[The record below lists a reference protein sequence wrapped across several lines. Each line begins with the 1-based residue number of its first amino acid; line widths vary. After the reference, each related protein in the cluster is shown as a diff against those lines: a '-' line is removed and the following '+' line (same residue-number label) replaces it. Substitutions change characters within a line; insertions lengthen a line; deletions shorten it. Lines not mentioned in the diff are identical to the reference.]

1 MTFIERNDD
10 QNNPMPKQKLKESP
24 KRVLV
29 SSADRPH
36 NVIKLP
42 SDKTCICNNFYR
54 YDFEFVSTSHKSNGD
69 ETVTDKNSFISS
81 TKSVR

>member
-36 NVIKLP
+36 NVMTGAQGIKL
-42 SDKTCICNNFYR
+42 
-54 YDFEFVSTSHKSNGD
+54 EFAIIFIGTLNQLKSIAQ
-69 ETVTDKNSFISS
+69 TKKITDLEK
-81 TKSVR
+81 